1 VLIAEALAIAAAGI
15 LLPSLTIS
23 VLHRTIN
30 GEQQALLSGQADL
43 IRRNLEVSDGVAT
56 VALPEPW
63 RSVYAHG
70 FDGRAYLIVDGRGVV
85 RERTPGSGGVEVASI
100 PRGASPQPFAT
111 GNFIGWSKP
120 ADRGPQA
127 LWIIVL
133 QNETFPGA
141 IIDDIARTFVNRY
154 VAVLTLLLLLVA
166 AINWFLVERIIRG
179 VKHAASQASA
189 IGPETLSVRIDEKGL
204 PIEIG
209 ELASAINRLVA
220 RLEKGLSEQRAFVGN
235 LVHELRTPL
244 ATMRLQ
250 VDRVADPQTRLL
262 LGRSVD
268 HVSHVITQMRDLAE
282 LEVIDEHRLPIDLND
297 SARSVVAASA
307 PLVYGA
313 GDSIELQASEAPA
326 LIEGRPVLV
335 ELAIRNLVDN
345 AMRHTPAGTH
355 IIVAVG
361 PGAAVRVADNGPGL
375 SAETQQFARN
385 RFWRADWSRS
395 DSAGLGLSI
404 VERICEVHGATFR
417 IENRTG
423 GGTDCTIEFVA

>member
-1 VLIAEALAIAAAGI
+1 VLIAEALAIAAAGV

-30 GEQQALLSGQADL
+30 GQQQALLSEQAEL
-43 IRRNLEVSDGVAT
+43 IRRNLKVTDGVSG

-70 FDGRAYLIVDGRGVV
+70 FDGRSYLLVDDRGVV
-85 RERTPGSGGVEVASI
+85 RQRTPGSGGINVASI
-100 PRGASPQPFAT
+100 PRGASPRPFTT

-120 ADRGPQA
+120 AGSGPRP
-127 LWIIVL
+127 LWIVVL

-141 IIDDIARTFVNRY
+141 IIDDIARTFVSRY
-154 VAVLTLLLLLVA
+154 VAVLTLLLLLIP
-166 AINWFLVERIIRG
+166 AINWFLIERIIRG
-179 VKHAASQASA
+179 VRHAADQAAA
-189 IGPETLSVRIDEKGL
+189 IGPQTLSVRIDEKDL

-220 RLEKGLSEQRAFVGN
+220 RLEKGLGEQRAFVGN

-244 ATMRLQ
+244 ARMRLQ
-250 VDRVADPQTRLL
+250 VDRVEEPKTRLL
-262 LGRSVD
+262 LAQSVD
-268 HVSHVITQMRDLAE
+268 HLSHVVTQMRDLAE
-282 LEVIDEHRLPIDLND
+282 LEVIDEHRFPVDLNEA
-297 SARSVVAASA
+297 ARSVVAGSA
-307 PLVYGA
+307 PLVYEAGA
-313 GDSIELQASEAPA
+313 SIEFTASEAPVV
-326 LIEGRPVLV
+326 IEGRPVLV

-355 IIVAVG
+355 IVVAVG
-361 PGAAVRVADNGPGL
+361 PGAVVRVADNGPGL

-385 RFWRADWSRS
+385 RFWRADWTRS

-404 VERICEVHGATFR
+404 VERICEVHGATLR
-417 IENRTG
+417 IENRVG
-423 GGTDCTIEFVA
+423 GGADCAIEFAA

>member
-23 VLHRTIN
+23 LLHRTIDS
-30 GEQQALLSGQADL
+30 QQEALLSDEAEL
-43 IRRNLEVSDGVAT
+43 IRSHLEVRDGVSS
-56 VALPEPW
+56 VNLPEPW
-63 RSVYAHG
+63 HSVYAHG
-70 FDGRAYLIVDGRGVV
+70 FDGRAYLVVDDRGIV

-100 PRGASPQPFAT
+100 PRNASPQPFTT
-111 GNFIGWSKP
+111 GNFIGWSRP

-133 QNETFPGA
+133 QNEAFPGA

-154 VAVLTLLLLLVA
+154 VLVLTLLLLLVP
-166 AINWFLVERIIRG
+166 AINWFLIERIIRG
-179 VKHAASQASA
+179 VRHAASQASA
-189 IGPETLSVRIDEKGL
+189 IGPQTLSVRIDEKGL
-204 PIEIG
+204 PTEIG

-250 VDRVADPQTRLL
+250 VDRVEEPQTQLL
-262 LGRSVD
+262 LAQSVD
-268 HVSHVITQMRDLAE
+268 HVSHVVTQMRDLAE
-282 LEVIDEHRLPIDLND
+282 LEVIDEHRVPVDLND
-297 SARSVVAASA
+297 AARAVVAASA
-307 PLVYGA
+307 PVVYGA
-313 GDSIELQASEAPA
+313 GDSIEFQASEAA
-326 LIEGRPVLV
+326 VVIEGRPVLV
-335 ELAIRNLVDN
+335 ALAIRNLVDN

-355 IIVAVG
+355 IVVSVG
-361 PGAAVRVADNGPGL
+361 PGATVRVADNGPGL

-417 IENRTG
+417 IENRPE
-423 GGTDCTIEFVA
+423 GGTDCAIAFEP